1 MNNDITIDDCIEY
14 FQDILTD
21 GRVSGTDFELNEVE
35 TEIYKMTISTLN
47 IINKSIKEDNND
59 K

>member
-47 IINKSIKEDNND
+47 IINKSIKED
-59 K
+59 